1 MSEDIKEILEYYKRS
16 NKNKF
21 GYEQDKIITY
31 KEAHLLLDYITN
43 SQEEIERL
51 NNIIEELKEWVISDI
66 KMFEKLKED
75 NDKEYYLGRITTAK
89 KVLSYFE
96 KVDDE

>member
-1 MSEDIKEILEYYKRS
+1 MSEEELKELQEYNLEYLEAQNSEEIFGGDYTSEVELKYAKKEIEK
-16 NKNKF
+16 
-21 GYEQDKIITY
+21 
-31 KEAHLLLDYITN
+31 
-43 SQEEIERL
+43 L
-51 NNIIEELKEWVISDI
+51 NNIIEELKEWLISDI

-96 KVDDE
+96 KGDDE